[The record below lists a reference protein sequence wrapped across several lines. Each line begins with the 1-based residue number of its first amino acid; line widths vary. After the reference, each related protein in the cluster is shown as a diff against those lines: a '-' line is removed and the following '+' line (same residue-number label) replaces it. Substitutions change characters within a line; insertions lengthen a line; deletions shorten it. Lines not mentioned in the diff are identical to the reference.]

1 VAVDD
6 TNGDLTRLAL
16 RWEPVSARLDKRI
29 INPDE
34 GKVGLAPG
42 GATTRGGCVV
52 CDSCVIFKG
61 TLNHEP

>member
-42 GATTRGGCVV
+42 GATTRAGVWFV
-52 CDSCVIFKG
+52 
-61 TLNHEP
+61 TAA